1 MTLHA
6 QCSRSGQ
13 ENQKEKKIAFDILK
27 GGKIRVLHVRSHV
40 NIKPKISPAFLVI
53 YAYSH

>member
-1 MTLHA
+1 MLSVLDLDRKTKRRKRLLL
-6 QCSRSGQ
+6 
-13 ENQKEKKIAFDILK
+13 IYLK